1 MTTSI
6 EQVRAIISDHPNYHR
21 ATATG
26 DGATTL
32 FTLPYHP
39 VIDASAA
46 VTLDGTAKTEG
57 THYTLDDNLGLL
69 TFLAAPAD
77 GAAIAVG
84 YHHTLLS
91 DDDLETFLA
100 LQTGDVRLAAAM
112 ALDTIATNEAL
123 VQKRIKLLD
132 ITTDGPAVAKSLREH
147 AAQLREEADGDDAFD
162 WAEMVTTTSAWDE
175 RIFAQAQRGIL

>member
-1 MTTSI
+1 MTI
-6 EQVRAIISDHPNYHR
+6 AQVRTIIADQPNYHR

-39 VIDASAA
+39 VIDASAT
-46 VTLDGTAKTEG
+46 VTLDGTTKTEG

-69 TFLAAPAD
+69 TFLTAPAD
-77 GAAIAVG
+77 GAAIAVA
-84 YHHTLLS
+84 YQHTLLS
-91 DDDLETFLA
+91 DDDIETFLA
-100 LQTGDVRLAAAM
+100 LQADDVRLAAAM

-162 WAEMVTTTSAWDE
+162 WAELVTTTSAWDE

>member
-1 MTTSI
+1 MTI
-6 EQVRAIISDHPNYHR
+6 AQVRTIIADQPNYHR

-32 FTLPYHP
+32 FTLPFHP

-46 VTLDGTAKTEG
+46 VTVDGTAKTEG
-57 THYTLDDNLGLL
+57 THYTLNDNLGLL
-69 TFLAAPAD
+69 TFLTAPAD
-77 GAAIAVG
+77 ATAIAVT
-84 YHHTLLS
+84 YQHTLLS

-100 LQTGDVRLAAAM
+100 LQTDDVRLAAAM

-132 ITTDGPAVAKSLREH
+132 ISTDGPAVAKSLREH
-147 AAQLREEADGDDAFD
+147 AAQLRFEASSDDDFD
-162 WAEMVTTTSAWDE
+162 WAEMVTTGSAWEE
-175 RIFAQAQRGIL
+175 RIFAQAQRGLL